1 MIRFLT
7 SLLIILIA
15 TICYAAPV
23 EKPIEVFIA
32 TGGGFPTSDFN
43 LNYNFGFNGSVGLGF
58 RLIPHFRLVTKLEYQ
73 AFNLDNN
80 AFTDTVNGGNFGA
93 FMAGID
99 LRFAHKI
106 PHWPV
111 DPLLLVGGGIS
122 YSSVSQL
129 TIGSDVFDAQTE
141 TKPYLNIGLGL
152 VRPVSKQISVFVIGR
167 YVRISSGG
175 TKTEFFPIT
184 IGIRFPS

>member
-1 MIRFLT
+1 MIRFHAL
-7 SLLIILIA
+7 LLIILFA
-15 TICYAAPV
+15 PMSFAARLERPV
-23 EKPIEVFIA
+23 EVFVA

-43 LNYNFGFNGSVGLGF
+43 LHYDFGFNGSVGLGF
-58 RLIPHFRLVTKLEYQ
+58 RVIPGFRVVTKLEYQ
-73 AFNLDNN
+73 AFALDQN
-80 AFTDTVNGGNFGA
+80 AFLDSVSGGDYGA
-93 FMAGID
+93 LMVGVD
-99 LRFAHKI
+99 LRFVHKF

-122 YSSVSQL
+122 YSSVSQV

-141 TKPYLNIGLGL
+141 TKPYLNAGIGATL
-152 VRPVSKQISVFVIGR
+152 PISKQISVFVVSR

-175 TKTEFFPIT
+175 TKTEFFPVT

>member
-1 MIRFLT
+1 MIRLLAP
-7 SLLIILIA
+7 LLIILFAPISF
-15 TICYAAPV
+15 AAQL

-43 LNYNFGFNGSVGLGF
+43 LRYNFGFNGSVGLGF
-58 RLIPHFRLVTKLEYQ
+58 RVLPKFRIVTKLEYQ
-73 AFNLDNN
+73 AFALDDND
-80 AFTDTVNGGNFGA
+80 FTDSVSGGNYGV
-93 FMAGID
+93 FMAGVA
-99 LRFAHKI
+99 LRFVHKF

-111 DPLLLVGGGIS
+111 DPLLLVGGGVS
-122 YSSVSQL
+122 YSSESQV

-141 TKPYLNIGLGL
+141 TKPYLNAGIGVAL
-152 VRPVSKQISVFVIGR
+152 PVSKQISAFVVGR

-184 IGIRFPS
+184 FGIRFPS